1 MGNVS
6 NTGPSHVQ
14 QFLFNLA
21 AFVIIVAGMR
31 ASSEILIPFL
41 LAIFISVIANPLV
54 IKLRSQGI
62 PITGASKVLGKSDPP
77 NRCHHKDRL
86 ATIWSPMV
94 GHALWR

>member
-21 AFVIIVAGMR
+21 AFVIVVAGMR

-41 LAIFISVIANPLV
+41 LAIFISVIAIL
-54 IKLRSQGI
+54 L
-62 PITGASKVLGKSDPP
+62 
-77 NRCHHKDRL
+77 
-86 ATIWSPMV
+86 
-94 GHALWR
+94 